1 MARTNGS
8 QNRERTTA
16 SGAGEPRT
24 SGTPLKVTT
33 VTKDMV
39 RYGAAVFA
47 CTQGEFVERAVAEYL
62 KRHAELV
69 ERRAASVNETAE
81 SITNSL

>member
-1 MARTNGS
+1 
-8 QNRERTTA
+8 
-16 SGAGEPRT
+16 
-24 SGTPLKVTT
+24 VTT

-62 KRHAELV
+62 KHHAELV
-69 ERRAASVNETAE
+69 QRRATSVSETAE
-81 SITNSL
+81 SLTK

>member
-1 MARTNGS
+1 MAKGNGQEVQGS
-8 QNRERTTA
+8 SRSRG
-16 SGAGEPRT
+16 SSEPRT

-62 KRHAELV
+62 KHHAELV
-69 ERRAASVNETAE
+69 QRRATSVSETAE
-81 SITNSL
+81 SLTK